1 VVREAILAEEL
12 KCSLHPPD
20 GRQLSVE
27 LDKAYACTDRIDGER
42 ATKVKRLSW
51 QVVRISGIL
60 VDLGMLPVQNIPQ
73 LPKSAQKVL
82 PVVSL
87 VL

>member
-12 KCSLHPPD
+12 ECSLHPPD

-51 QVVRISGIL
+51 PRRS
-60 VDLGMLPVQNIPQ
+60 
-73 LPKSAQKVL
+73 SAFF
-82 PVVSL
+82 SL
-87 VL
+87 FLFCPSE